1 MVLNQDE
8 MSDSEI
14 IQLLSEYNFTN
25 QEMSKILKEIPK
37 RDFESVLSFV
47 EEFRKDQGKWEENDR
62 EKMMEELRKRNDI
75 QKKEAERNERYRQL
89 LKEKIAANR
98 QEQKIREEQENQD
111 IKIDNPIIHEDS
123 DVKIK
128 VVVDNNKEIYLGFDI
143 DATIDDLYNRIATE
157 IGGTNFELTIFG
169 IGKAVPVSSKPII
182 DEFKVKAVMLEV
194 NRANK

>member
-14 IQLLSEYNFTN
+14 IQLLSEYNLTN

-47 EEFRKDQGKWEENDR
+47 EEFKKDQGKWEENDR
-62 EKMMEELRKRNDI
+62 EKMMEDLRKRNDI

-111 IKIDNPIIHEDS
+111 IKIDNPVIHDES
-123 DVKIK
+123 DIKIK
-128 VVVDNNKEIYLGFDI
+128 VVINNDKEIYFGFDN
-143 DATIDDLYNRIATE
+143 DATIDDLYNRVASE
-157 IGGTNFELTIFG
+157 IGGANFELTIFG
-169 IGKAVPVSSKPII
+169 IGKTVPVSSKPII
-182 DEFKVKAVMLEV
+182 DEFKAKAIMLEANV
-194 NRANK
+194 ANK